1 ALVVTLSFNVF
12 ALVGF
17 RHAVSTRGASQTMQR
32 CRSLNRSPFF
42 WTQLVLSVA
51 TIAMSICMKVHS
63 ARHDDKESTANTPS
77 AHDNVEHVAVVAVLA
92 AVWAWVS
99 VTFCEHVRIK
109 HMRLLNVLDPDF
121 NTNNTNAASAAA
133 VVAQQG

>member
-1 ALVVTLSFNVF
+1 
-12 ALVGF
+12 
-17 RHAVSTRGASQTMQR
+17 MQR

-77 AHDNVEHVAVVAVLA
+77 AHNNVEHVAVVAVLA

-99 VTFCEHVRIK
+99 VTFCEHVRN
-109 HMRLLNVLDPDF
+109 MRLLNVLDPDF
-121 NTNNTNAASAAA
+121 NTNAASAAA
-133 VVAQQG
+133 VAQQG